1 MSVRGNYWA
10 VPFLA
15 SSAVVILYTLAI
27 SSALRIADRGSI
39 ATFRRVNAVLMVSQV
54 LWLVFVGVGLGFSVI
69 MDSIR
74 PLANTVL
81 FGAFVC
87 SGLEFLII
95 NGVFTENVAIS
106 AILAAIHPL
115 TTFMIVGLPLE
126 PDQLTVTIGA
136 GLAAFAIIAT
146 FNLLL
151 RRRKTSRG
159 YNAIKLFQAFMKT
172 WAGGTAADLEE
183 IISDHAEPAE
193 VTTKVMRFQRDDGSV
208 FIILPG
214 VHPGP
219 FFPVG
224 SYNLPNMLSRE
235 FEHLGSVLTLHRPGG
250 HERNLA
256 SNDQTHG
263 YVSQIREFAR
273 HIEPVQLGTIR
284 GPLHARIGK
293 AAVSSVAFGEDLLL
307 TISFAPFGSD
317 DLEPLVED
325 ELSSVASMYRF
336 DASIVDAHNS
346 IGSEQEQPN
355 IADPGWRRL
364 LGLMREAEA
373 SPLSLAYTHS
383 DELGFSAGEDVT
395 ENGIGLLMFEASGVK
410 SAIILADSNN
420 AVPSLHEET
429 AKGLESSG
437 YRLVELCT
445 SDSHDLAAKGLTATR
460 GYRALGEDTPIDSIL
475 KVVLGLAKLADER
488 LAPCKY
494 GSGQLTSSV
503 KVFGSR
509 ALDEFA
515 SISQSS
521 LDLAKRYSQLTLV
534 SIVALFVLSLT
545 L

>member
-1 MSVRGNYWA
+1 M
-10 VPFLA
+10 

-27 SSALRIADRGSI
+27 SSALRIADRGTI
-39 ATFRRVNAVLMVSQV
+39 ATFRRVNAVLLVSQV
-54 LWLVFVGVGLGFSVI
+54 LWLVFVGVGLGSSVI
-69 MDSIR
+69 MGSSR

-81 FGAFVC
+81 FGAFMC

-95 NGVFTENVAIS
+95 NGVFTENIAIS
-106 AILAAIHPL
+106 AILAAIHPV

-126 PDQLTVTIGA
+126 PNQLTVTIGT
-136 GLAAFAIIAT
+136 GFAAFSMIAT

-151 RRRKTSRG
+151 RKRKTSRG
-159 YNAIKLFQAFMKT
+159 YNPIRLFQAFMKT
-172 WAGGTAADLEE
+172 WAGRTAADFEA

-219 FFPVG
+219 FFPIG
-224 SYNLPNMLSRE
+224 SYNLPSMFSGE

-256 SNDQTHG
+256 SNDQTHE

-273 HIEPVQLGTIR
+273 RIEPVQPGTIR
-284 GPLHARIGK
+284 GPLHACIGK
-293 AAVSSVAFGEDLLL
+293 AVVSSVAFGDDLLL

-317 DLEPLVED
+317 DLEPRVED
-325 ELSSVASMYRF
+325 ELSSAASVDRF
-336 DASIVDAHNS
+336 DASVVDAHNS
-346 IGSEQEQPN
+346 IGFEQEHPD

-364 LGLMREAEA
+364 FGLMREAEA
-373 SPLSLAYTHS
+373 SPLRLAYAHS

-395 ENGIGLLMFEASGVK
+395 ENGIGLLMFEANGIK

-429 AKGLESSG
+429 AKKLESSG
-437 YRLVELCT
+437 YQLVELCT
-445 SDSHDLAAKGLTATR
+445 SDSHELAAKGLTAAR
-460 GYRALGEDTPIDSIL
+460 GYKALGEDSSIDSIM
-475 KVVLGLAKLADER
+475 KVVLGLAKVADAR
-488 LAPCKY
+488 LAPCRY
-494 GSGQLTSSV
+494 GSGRLTSSV
-503 KVFGSR
+503 RVFGSR

-515 SISQSS
+515 AITQSS
-521 LDLAKRYSQLTLV
+521 LDFAKRYFRLTLV
-534 SIVALFVLSLT
+534 CVAALFVLSLA